1 MSKPALDVVCGAGI
15 GGVPRS
21 LPSID
26 PFTEVRSRVPRTG
39 VQPWNLMLLAAMSC
53 DVSAEVLCT
62 VSAGNVHLLEG
73 CAGTSCLPPTGRH
86 RGCALAGPGSPLISA
101 WARLCFG
108 GIFQCYRRVWRSAGV
123 YSSAVVD
130 GPVLASPA
138 ASSTLPSGSRKVWP
152 PLFSPGVAAA
162 RDQVF
167 VAGS

>member
-1 MSKPALDVVCGAGI
+1 MWSAVQALEGFPGLC
-15 GGVPRS
+15 P
-21 LPSID
+21 PSIHS
-26 PFTEVRSRVPRTG
+26 PRYALVCRGQGYSR
-39 VQPWNLMLLAAMSC
+39 
-53 DVSAEVLCT
+53 
-62 VSAGNVHLLEG
+62 
-73 CAGTSCLPPTGRH
+73 GTSCSWPLCPATFPRKSCVPFPRETCICSKAVQERPVMPPTGRH